1 MPISRE
7 SQEVFLHHFAQT
19 MNVSESARRAGLKS
33 PRAVQRERESNP
45 KFAEEWELIEEGKL
59 DQLEAAV
66 WQDALDHKEDRRWVL
81 SKLRKR
87 WADKKKVEGVI
98 NHNVD
103 IKALSKADLLKI
115 IGRHVEAEIIVDT
128 GSETGSGLASG
139 ALAIGSSGEVASSG
153 EEIGSDDKAGG
164 EAD

>member
-7 SQEVFLHHFAQT
+7 TQEVFLHHFAQT

-33 PRAVQRERESNP
+33 PRAIQRERESNP

-66 WQDALDHKEDRRWVL
+66 WQDALEHKEDRRWVL

-87 WADKKKVEGVI
+87 WCNK
-98 NHNVD
+98 
-103 IKALSKADLLKI
+103 S
-115 IGRHVEAEIIVDT
+115 
-128 GSETGSGLASG
+128 
-139 ALAIGSSGEVASSG
+139 
-153 EEIGSDDKAGG
+153 
-164 EAD
+164 